1 MASPYTASLATRNRL
16 RRCGNDVSPKQLVIL
31 RMGPDPEP
39 DKSIGRF
46 NCECAIPITYSD

>member
-1 MASPYTASLATRNRL
+1 MRL
-16 RRCGNDVSPKQLVIL
+16 FRRSISSTIRKSKVDNELGKEFVIL